1 MPSFPSRSR
10 AALGVCGLLTFLCT
24 HTILLSSRAG
34 AQSPAPQPPAE
45 QTTEGEP
52 VRLKENVEV
61 TATRGAVEKEMSP
74 ASSTLVLRPEIE
86 RRNVSLVD
94 QALTAVEGVYG
105 YRQRGVTDNE
115 VGIGMRG
122 FSGRGNGQAR
132 VLVLLD
138 GQPLNN
144 SYTGAVNWT
153 GLSLTDVDRIEV
165 VRGPFSALYGGNAMG
180 GVVNILTRP
189 IDRRSA
195 ELTVRY
201 GTFETQSYAG
211 RVGARVRN
219 RLGLGLSFES
229 LDTGGYPTQ
238 EVLRTATDSTSTGG
252 VPVTGVVRY
261 PTRTGG
267 VNYGVGMRGDNTY
280 DRYGLRAR
288 AEYTVSPRAFASFQF
303 IRQANESG
311 WEPYATW
318 ARSTDGQL
326 LDSGNVI
333 FQEDGTWKRLTL
345 APTNYLGV
353 TSRSSSNLYQG
364 QFLASTGS
372 RGDWRLQVG
381 VLDAPDDYSGT
392 PGAAAT
398 LAEKPGT
405 FSTQRNRGA
414 YASAQWS
421 ATIAS
426 RHVVT
431 TGVDVRAD
439 RGRIES
445 FPTLDYIEGGSS
457 GPRETFAAGRA
468 RTWAVFAQDLIALT
482 DRINLTFGGRVDSWR
497 TRDGESQKSATL
509 PVELYASRSSGAPTG
524 KAAVVYRV
532 ADPTVLRVS
541 VGSAFRS
548 PSVFDL
554 YRDTRLSSGSL
565 LLGNAAL
572 EPERMISW
580 EFGVRQKL
588 GTRVDVD
595 ATYYDNRIRDLI
607 YRSLDLAVDPTGLTS
622 RNFNAGRART
632 RGTEMAVTIR
642 PRAWL
647 TLRPTYT
654 FSDALITRNEPAP
667 ATVGR
672 QIPFVPRHVA
682 AGTATATYRG
692 LAVTGTTRYQTAV
705 FATDTN
711 TDTTKGVPGS
721 YDELVEVDL
730 AASVALHKHLT
741 LTVSGENLFDRQ
753 YYLFYR
759 NPGRV
764 LSVGARVHF

>member
-1 MPSFPSRSR
+1 MTLPGSRGHT
-10 AALGVCGLLTFLCT
+10 ALGVCRLLTFLFVYA
-24 HTILLSSRAG
+24 ILPSGHAG
-34 AQSPAPQPPAE
+34 AQGPAPQPPAE
-45 QTTEGEP
+45 QPTEGEP

-61 TATRGAVEKEMSP
+61 TATRGSVEKEMSP

-122 FSGRGNGQAR
+122 FSGRGSGQAR

-201 GTFETQSYAG
+201 GTFETQSYSG
-211 RVGARVRN
+211 RVGARVLN
-219 RLGLGLSFES
+219 RLGFGLSFES

-261 PTRTGG
+261 LTRTGG
-267 VNYGVGMRGDNTY
+267 VNYGVGLRGDNSY

-288 AEYTVSPRAFASFQF
+288 GEYTVGQRAFASFQF

-311 WEPYATW
+311 WDAYSTW
-318 ARSTDGQL
+318 IRSADGQL

-333 FQEDGTWKRLTL
+333 FQDEDTWKRITL

-364 QFLASTGS
+364 QFLASTGR

-398 LAEKPGT
+398 LTERPGT

-421 ATIAS
+421 STLAT
-426 RHVVT
+426 RHTIT
-431 TGVDVRAD
+431 TGVDARGD

-445 FPTLDYIEGGSS
+445 FPTLDYVEGGSS
-457 GPRETFAAGRA
+457 GPRDTFAAGRA
-468 RTWAVFAQDLIALT
+468 RTWAVFAQDLVALT
-482 DRINLTFGGRVDSWR
+482 DRISVTAGGRFDSWR

-509 PVELYASRSSGAPTG
+509 PVDAYASRSSGAPTG
-524 KAAVVYRV
+524 KVALVYRA

-572 EPERMISW
+572 EPERMTSW
-580 EFGVRQKL
+580 ELGVRQKL
-588 GTRVDVD
+588 GPRVDVD

-607 YRSLDLAVDPTGLTS
+607 YRSLDLAADPTGLTS

-647 TLRPTYT
+647 TLRPIYT

-667 ATVGR
+667 ATVGK

-682 AGTATATYRG
+682 AGTVTATYSG

-721 YDELVEVDL
+721 YDEFVEVDL
-730 AASVALHKHLT
+730 AASLALHRHLT

-764 LSVGARVHF
+764 LSAGVRIHF